1 MTDDTDIRRKRL
13 RFRSWHRGTKEI
25 DLVLG
30 NFADR
35 HLDGFSPVQ
44 LDRYERLLEC
54 EDVDLWSW
62 IVGRAAVPP
71 EQDSDVMRLLTQ
83 FRPGTARPS

>member
-1 MTDDTDIRRKRL
+1 MTDDIDIRRKRL

-35 HLDGFSPVQ
+35 YLDGFSADQ

-71 EQDSDVMRLLTQ
+71 EQDCDVTRLLTQ
-83 FRPGTARPS
+83 FRLGTARAS

>member
-35 HLDGFSPVQ
+35 HLDGFSPAQ
-44 LDRYERLLEC
+44 LDRYERILDC

-71 EQDSDVMRLLTQ
+71 EQDTDVMRLLTQ
-83 FRPGTARPS
+83 FRPGTARAS